1 MAKLHVEMVT
11 AEGRV
16 LSEEADFVR
25 APGLAGELGV
35 LPNHIPLMTP
45 LKTGEVLVRNDNR
58 EQFLFVA
65 GGFLEVLPDKVVILA
80 DAAER
85 AEDIDEARAEESRRR
100 AEQLME
106 QRAGDDAEVAA
117 AAAAMER
124 AMFRLRIAELRKHG
138 AGRRGSRS
146 PGVPSHGPED

>member
-1 MAKLHVEMVT
+1 MAKLKVELVT

-45 LKTGEVLVRNDNR
+45 LRPGEVLVRNGDH
-58 EQFLFVA
+58 EEFLFVA
-65 GGFLEVLPDKVVILA
+65 GGFLEVLPDRVVILA

-85 AEDIDEARAEESRRR
+85 AEDIDEARAEEARKR
-100 AEQLME
+100 AQQLVE
-106 QRAGDDAEVAA
+106 QRPTDVDAAEAA
-117 AAAAMER
+117 AALER
-124 AMFRLRIAELRKHG
+124 AVFRLRIAELRKRRPSRG
-138 AGRRGSRS
+138 A
-146 PGVPSHGPED
+146 PPPSA

>member
-1 MAKLHVEMVT
+1 MAKLQVELVT

-45 LKTGEVLVRNDNR
+45 LRTGEVLVRNDNR
-58 EQFLFVA
+58 EEFLFVA
-65 GGFLEVLPDKVVILA
+65 GGFLEVLPDRVVILA

-85 AEDIDEARAEESRRR
+85 AEDIDESRAEESRRR
-100 AEQLME
+100 AQQLME
-106 QRAGDDAEVAA
+106 QRPGDAEVAA
-117 AAAAMER
+117 AAAALER
-124 AMFRLRIAELRKHG
+124 ALFRLRIAELRK
-138 AGRRGSRS
+138 RRSGSRTGT
-146 PGVPSHGPED
+146 PGTPHLQE

>member
-16 LSEEADFVR
+16 LSQEADFVK
-25 APGLAGELGV
+25 APGLDGELGV
-35 LPNHIPLMTP
+35 LPRHIPLMTP
-45 LKTGEVLVRNDNR
+45 LRTGEVLVRNDGN
-58 EQFLFVA
+58 EEYLFVA

-85 AEDIDEARAEESRRR
+85 AEDIDEQRAEEARRR
-100 AEQLME
+100 AQQTLEQK
-106 QRAGDDAEVAA
+106 GEVESPE

-124 AMFRLRIAELRKHG
+124 AMFRLRVAELRKRRRQHPPPQSG
-138 AGRRGSRS
+138 A
-146 PGVPSHGPED
+146 

>member
-1 MAKLHVEMVT
+1 MAKLQVELVT

-25 APGLAGELGV
+25 APGLAGELGI
-35 LPNHIPLMTP
+35 LPQHIPLMTP

-58 EQFLFVA
+58 EEFLFVA

-100 AEQLME
+100 AQQLLE
-106 QRAGDDAEVAA
+106 QRAADVDSAEAA
-117 AAAAMER
+117 AALER
-124 AMFRLRIAELRKHG
+124 AMFRLRIAELRK
-138 AGRRGSRS
+138 RSRS
-146 PGVPSHGPED
+146 GGRTPGTPQGQGQP

>member
-1 MAKLHVEMVT
+1 MAKLQVELVT
-11 AEGRV
+11 AEGRI

-35 LPNHIPLMTP
+35 LPQHIPLMTP
-45 LKTGEVLVRNDNR
+45 LRTGEVLVRNDNR
-58 EQFLFVA
+58 EEFLFVA

-100 AEQLME
+100 AQQLVE
-106 QRAGDDAEVAA
+106 QRADSADAAEAA
-117 AAAAMER
+117 AALER
-124 AMFRLRIAELRKHG
+124 AIFRLRIAELRKR
-138 AGRRGSRS
+138 GRSGSRS
-146 PGVPSHGPED
+146 GTPGTPHGDLGA